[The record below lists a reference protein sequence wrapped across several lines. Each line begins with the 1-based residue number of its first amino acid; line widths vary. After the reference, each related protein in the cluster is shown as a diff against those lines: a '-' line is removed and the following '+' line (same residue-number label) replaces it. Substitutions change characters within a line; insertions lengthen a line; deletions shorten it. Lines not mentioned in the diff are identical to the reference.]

1 LILNSLASE
10 PQSRRAGY
18 KYMEKDRIKQAYLN
32 FVLNEGHPPQ
42 SVFKLTQQLGIA
54 EQEFYTYYPNFEAID
69 REIWAD
75 FGRQARTTAAS
86 EPVWEGYGSRE
97 KLLAFYYTLL
107 EILKQ
112 NRSYALMSLRRSLS
126 RVPAIS
132 PRVLDDFRQDFE
144 VFVSD
149 ILADGRVSGEIA
161 NRPIVQEGYPR
172 FFWQQALFVLG
183 FFAKDDT
190 VNFERTD
197 AAVEKAVTLSFDLV
211 GRNTL
216 DSAFDFVRFLVRR

>member
-1 LILNSLASE
+1 
-10 PQSRRAGY
+10 
-18 KYMEKDRIKQAYLN
+18 MEKDRIKQAYLD
-32 FVLNEGHPPQ
+32 FVRNEGHPPQ
-42 SVFKLTQQLGIA
+42 SVFKLTQQLGLA
-54 EQEFYTYYPNFEAID
+54 EAEFYKHYPNFDAID

-75 FGRQARTTAAS
+75 YGRQAREAAAA

-107 EILKQ
+107 EILKN
-112 NRSYALMSLRRSLS
+112 NRSYALMSLRRSL
-126 RVPAIS
+126 RRIPALS

-144 VFVSD
+144 YFVGDLLS
-149 ILADGRVSGEIA
+149 AGRVSGEIS
-161 NRPIVQEGYPR
+161 NRPLLQEGYPR

-183 FFAKDDT
+183 YFAKDDT

-216 DSAFDFVRFLVRR
+216 DSAVDFVRFLVRK